1 MSTLKEVLT
10 IVLPIFGLIYIG
22 YIFRRFKFCTD
33 QWVHVLNQFVY
44 YVSLPAVITASFWQ
58 INIRDPKILSIVA
71 DNTIAVVIYAIL
83 LFVIIDVFAFK
94 RGALKAAAFMVGIVG
109 NTVYIGFPL
118 LGMAFAKEYLPYG
131 IAAATVHLVLGL
143 IFSIM
148 AVEYW
153 VIKSKRPLSYF
164 QDFVKNPFFISLGLG
179 ILLSYFNFSGSVAE
193 VIRKPMTMLGSTASP
208 LALFALGGFLHGK
221 FIKHHLN
228 RSIILTVVKI
238 IVFPAFLWLVLWL
251 IGCSPCFGAMSVI
264 VASMP
269 SAVTAFVIAE
279 KYHLDHELVA
289 NTILLSTAVSVVTI
303 SIFLALFI

>member
-1 MSTLKEVLT
+1 MATLKEVLT
-10 IVLPIFGLIYIG
+10 IVLPIFGLIYVG

-33 QWVHVLNQFVY
+33 EWVRILNQFVY
-44 YVSLPAVITASFWQ
+44 YVSLPAVILTSFWQ

-71 DNTIAVVIYAIL
+71 DNTIAMVIYAIL
-83 LFVIIDVFAFK
+83 LFVIIDVFAWK
-94 RGALKAAAFMVGIVG
+94 RASMKAAAFMVGIVG

-118 LGMAFAKEYLPYG
+118 LGMAFAKENLPYG

-164 QDFVKNPFFISLGLG
+164 KDFVKNPFFISLAAG
-179 ILLSYFNFSGSVAE
+179 IIFSWIGFEGVVAE
-193 VIRKPMTMLGSTASP
+193 MIRKPMTMLGSTASP
-208 LALFALGGFLHGK
+208 LALFALGGFLHNK

-228 RSIILTVVKI
+228 RAAILTALKLI
-238 IVFPAFLWLVLWL
+238 IFPLFLWLVLWL
-251 IGCSPCFGAMSVI
+251 VGSSPCFAGMSVI

-279 KYHLDHELVA
+279 KYHLDEELVS
-289 NTILLSTAVSVVTI
+289 NTILLSTAISVITV
-303 SIFLALFI
+303 SIFLAFFI